1 VRVVYYG
8 IDGATFR
15 PASDDE
21 RAQVRAELDLGQE
34 PAIGFVG
41 ALGDSR
47 KGFDTLFEAWA
58 LLARRGVDARLL
70 VLGRG
75 GALSHWQQ
83 RARDAGLLRSL
94 RFLGFRR
101 DIGRVL
107 GALDGVVA
115 PTRYEA
121 FGQAVHEALCCGLP
135 AVVSAR
141 AGVAERIS
149 PALGGLLLGDEQSP
163 GELADKLDLL
173 LAQLGNFRDEARRL
187 AEVLRRR
194 SWDTMAAEIS
204 AAMEG

>member
-1 VRVVYYG
+1 
-8 IDGATFR
+8 
-15 PASDDE
+15 
-21 RAQVRAELDLGQE
+21 
-34 PAIGFVG
+34 
-41 ALGDSR
+41 
-47 KGFDTLFEAWA
+47 
-58 LLARRGVDARLL
+58 VDARLV

-75 GALSHWQQ
+75 GALSHWQK
-83 RARDAGLLRSL
+83 RARDAGLSRSL
-94 RFLGFRR
+94 RFLGFRS
-101 DIGRVL
+101 DVGRVL

-149 PALGGLLLGDEQSP
+149 PALCGLLLGDEQSP
-163 GELADKLDLL
+163 GELADKLELL
-173 LAQLGNFRDEARRL
+173 LAELGSFRDEARRL
-187 AEVLRRR
+187 AEVLRPR